1 MEELV
6 AVQALLAARILGV
19 EVGSTAPLFLGVLGV
34 HVPAGLVAVVTG
46 AGAAVSRKGSA
57 RHVRFGR
64 WHYGA
69 VAVVAAT
76 ATVLVVLRWRQ
87 DWYLVVLGAVAF
99 TAGTV
104 GVLARRRHWPG
115 DTAHV
120 LGMAGSYLAM
130 LTAFYV
136 DNGPHLPLWSYLPGW
151 TFWVLPTLVGAPLT
165 VRALLRARAVA
176 GDPTVGLAPPDRS
189 VVRRGPVG

>member
-1 MEELV
+1 MEGWV
-6 AVQALLAARILGV
+6 AVQALLAARILGT
-19 EVGSTAPLFLGVLGV
+19 EVGSTAPLFVAVLAV
-34 HVPAGLVAVVTG
+34 HVPAGLAAVVTG
-46 AGAAVSRKGSA
+46 AGAAVSSKGGT

-64 WHYGA
+64 WYYRA
-69 VAVVAAT
+69 VAVMATTAALL
-76 ATVLVVLRWRQ
+76 AALRWRQ

-151 TFWVLPTLVGAPLT
+151 TFWFLPTLVGAPLT
-165 VRALLRARAVA
+165 ARAV
-176 GDPTVGLAPPDRS
+176 LR
-189 VVRRGPVG
+189 VRRGPAG